1 MPELIELND
10 QDRQLAK
17 RMWQALDGRLSL
29 EQCEDAVKIVKEC
42 RHHGINPASIVGP
55 GMESFL
61 RLEQEVSADDDADNA
76 GSP

>member
-10 QDRQLAK
+10 QDRQLAR
-17 RMWQALDGRLSL
+17 RMWQALDGQLPL

-55 GMESFL
+55 GMESVL

-76 GSP
+76 GLP